1 MSEKQEKYCVLGA
14 TSFGGQATIR
24 SLLKEKH
31 EVVAIAR
38 RETQKNRS
46 PSIIMVQKN

>member
-14 TSFGGQATIR
+14 TSWGTSYYE

-31 EVVAIAR
+31 EVLAIAR
-38 RETQKNRS
+38 REPKNRS